1 MYEAEEEDQDIQS
14 QIQIAE
20 VDLKIEYWCLPNNCN
35 SRSIAKLIRKA
46 VKDHYNMSAMYEVL
60 KVKIEENSEENS
72 TITTISNEINTIDSV
87 SSLTSTKETRMTT
100 SSSTKTTTIIK
111 STITTTEQ
119 PNDIATSLDISIIL
133 IIFNVL
139 LFFFLD

>member
-1 MYEAEEEDQDIQS
+1 MMCFTNIGKEDQDIQS
-14 QIQIAE
+14 QVE
-20 VDLKIEYWCLPNNCN
+20 VDELDLKIEYWCQSKNCN
-35 SRSIAKLIRKA
+35 SRSMAELIRKA
-46 VKDHYNMSAMYEVL
+46 VKDHYNMSAIYEVL
-60 KVKIEENSEENS
+60 KVKIEENS

-87 SSLTSTKETRMTT
+87 SSLTSTKETRMIT
-100 SSSTKTTTIIK
+100 SSSTKPTTIIK

-139 LFFFLD
+139 LFFFLN